1 MDQEYTGAAG
11 AGNDEARTKYGISYP
26 ELCSEFLA
34 ALSRTAKSAALYT
47 MTHPLVTQSLGRAYA
62 ALGEV
67 IDSTG
72 GGPLTVSYQN
82 DSWIFSG
89 RPVQAAGLEAANLA
103 QLFKAHYINGIVF
116 DPGVRVSELAALCG
130 FLGGGT
136 RGQQGPSL
144 GAFLKSSGV
153 TAIRQEESRY
163 VRDTGRMSARES
175 VPPEGEPGKEVRP
188 RPAAV
193 SPAPELTPRPSASYR
208 PGPRFEPAPE
218 PLSPEMFPRRPSQ
231 RPAPAPAPK
240 PAAGQQG
247 PAGTGEAAATPPGA
261 DTRGKAAGTAQAPA
275 APKGLAAESAGG
287 AGAGS
292 GRGAGAGPGAGSGAG
307 TGSGPGSGDGAGTG
321 ADAGSGAGGGTG
333 TGTGAGRGEG
343 GGGGEGAG
351 AGKGG
356 GLGELLT
363 KLIDSAIKDPN
374 ERVKVYEDA
383 LRTIKESMGRQIAQA
398 TKEMAAEKKQILDTR
413 TRTEQVLSHVAEGKV
428 IVDKDG
434 RILMMNTAAEEMS
447 GRKLFEVVGKH
458 ISEHL
463 NPAEHILTLSKD
475 LDLAAGKTPTGEVS
489 EAGDEDVRGAL
500 RRSMALLQDDQ
511 GRVVGAYMTLP
522 EVTKYRDAQKLQEE
536 FLSRVTHDLQS
547 PLSSI
552 SSALEMLSDTAGTKL
567 DGDENN
573 FLAISIRNS
582 RRLSEMIRGILDFS
596 KLQSGKMPVHPEPCM
611 LGPILKEGVEG
622 LMPWARTKGIKL
634 TLKTSAQDI
643 PVLADHPRVVQVLS
657 NLISNAIKST
667 ASGGSIVVAAAR
679 AAVPE
684 PCAMIG
690 VRDNGPGISKK
701 DLDRIFERFV
711 QLENGGKR
719 EGVGLG
725 LSIVKEFVA
734 MHKGRIWAESEP
746 GKGTTFY
753 FTLPLSDEKLVEG
766 AWSGGGQTRA

>member
-1 MDQEYTGAAG
+1 MDQEYMGAPG

-136 RGQQGPSL
+136 RGQQAPSL

-163 VRDTGRMSARES
+163 VRDTGRMAAQESAPSEREP
-175 VPPEGEPGKEVRP
+175 VKEVRP

-208 PGPRFEPAPE
+208 PAPRFEPAPE

-231 RPAPAPAPK
+231 RPAPVSK

-247 PAGTGEAAATPPGA
+247 PARSEEAAVTSAGA
-261 DTRGKAAGTAQAPA
+261 DTKGRAAAPPA
-275 APKGLAAESAGG
+275 APKGLAAGGPGGG
-287 AGAGS
+287 AGK
-292 GRGAGAGPGAGSGAG
+292 GAGGGSGAGSGAG
-307 TGSGPGSGDGAGTG
+307 TGSGAGEGTGSGT
-321 ADAGSGAGGGTG
+321 GGGTG

-398 TKEMAAEKKQILDTR
+398 TKELAAEKKQILDTR

-475 LDLAAGKTPTGEVS
+475 MDLAAGKTPTGEVS

-552 SSALEMLSDTAGTKL
+552 SSALEMLSETAGTKL

-643 PVLADHPRVVQVLS
+643 PVLADHPRIVQVLS

-766 AWSGGGQTRA
+766 AWPGGGQARA

>member
-1 MDQEYTGAAG
+1 MSPLDQDYTGAAG

-82 DSWIFSG
+82 DAWIFSG
-89 RPVQAAGLEAANLA
+89 RPVQATGLEAANLA

-116 DPGVRVSELAALCG
+116 DPGVRVSELAVLCG
-130 FLGGGT
+130 FLGAGA

-144 GAFLKSSGV
+144 GAFLKSNGV
-153 TAIRQEESRY
+153 TDIRQEESRY
-163 VRDTGRMSARES
+163 VRDTGRMAA
-175 VPPEGEPGKEVRP
+175 PETGSRTGETRKEVRP
-188 RPAAV
+188 RPEAV

-218 PLSPEMFPRRPSQ
+218 PLSPEMFPRKGAQP
-231 RPAPAPAPK
+231 PAAASKAGGGQAGAAKAAAGAVAAAGAGTGGKAAVPD
-240 PAAGQQG
+240 PAAG
-247 PAGTGEAAATPPGA
+247 
-261 DTRGKAAGTAQAPA
+261 RGGAAG
-275 APKGLAAESAGG
+275 GG
-287 AGAGS
+287 QGTGAGS
-292 GRGAGAGPGAGSGAG
+292 G
-307 TGSGPGSGDGAGTG
+307 TGSGPGAGG
-321 ADAGSGAGGGTG
+321 GAGSGTGSGSGAGSGGGTG
-333 TGTGAGRGEG
+333 TGTGTGSGDGSG
-343 GGGGEGAG
+343 GFEGAG
-351 AGKGG
+351 EGKGG

-363 KLIDSAIKDPN
+363 RLIDSAIKDPN
-374 ERVKVYEDA
+374 DRVKMYEDA
-383 LRTIKESMGRQIAQA
+383 LRTIKESMGRQIAKA
-398 TKEMAAEKKQILDTR
+398 TSELAAEKKQILDTR
-413 TRTEQVLSHVAEGKV
+413 TRTEQVLAHVAEGKV

-434 RILMMNTAAEEMS
+434 KILMMNTAAEEMS

-475 LDLAAGKTPTGEVS
+475 MDLSSGKAPTGEVS
-489 EAGDEDVRGAL
+489 DVGDEGVRGAM

-522 EVTKYRDAQKLQEE
+522 EVTKYRDAQRLQDE

-552 SSALEMLSDTAGTKL
+552 SSALEMLSDTAGAKL

-582 RRLSEMIRGILDFS
+582 QRLSEMIRGILDFS

-611 LGPILKEGVEG
+611 LGPMLNEGVDG
-622 LMPWARTKGIKL
+622 LLPWAKTKGIKL
-634 TLKTSAQDI
+634 TLKTSAQDV
-643 PVLADHPRVVQVLS
+643 PVLADHPRIVQVLS

-667 ASGGSIVVAAAR
+667 PSGGSIVVAAAR
-679 AAVPE
+679 AAMPE

-711 QLENGGKR
+711 QLEDGGKR

-734 MHKGRIWAESEP
+734 MHKGRIWAESEQ

-753 FTLPLSDEKLVEG
+753 FTLPLADERLVG
-766 AWSGGGQTRA
+766 RA